1 MNVFLAGT
9 DSLKFTRLAR
19 ASPDLV
25 LEPAGNAHR
34 ELAPGILDVPALR
47 LALPEEVIPAQPG
60 TPLNLTFFS
69 RGNRSGAHGVRS
81 RALLA
86 DLPENTFLEVL
97 RASGE
102 PWPCAGNEPLRLFVE
117 SAGLSLVRVEQQLSR
132 QVELGALTSAAAFYR
147 LLTFPMEA
155 CGSYARDPVDP
166 AHGPCAFKLPPIATP
181 EGIIAFLEEARG
193 IRGIKRARR
202 AAALVQSGAGSPEE
216 TLLSFAYKLPARMG
230 GVEFPPFQENV
241 PIEWPPE
248 VLGLVEHRQMRPD
261 FHWSGQR
268 TASEYNG
275 KDHIS
280 EKGFEE
286 DQRRIRDYQACGISV
301 FPASY
306 KNVRTIQALDAY
318 LALIAHSLARTEGP
332 AFERRVRKT
341 LSNPDARQARVV
353 LLSQMLPA
361 VPSEKPTW

>member
-9 DSLKFTRLAR
+9 DSLKLTRLAR
-19 ASPDLV
+19 ASPDLA

-34 ELAPGILDVPALR
+34 ELATGILDVPALR
-47 LALPEEVIPAQPG
+47 LALPEEEVVPAQPG

-69 RGNRSGAHGVRS
+69 RANRSGAHGVRP

-86 DLPENTFLEVL
+86 DLPENAFLEVL
-97 RASGE
+97 RTSGE
-102 PWPCAGNEPLRLFVE
+102 TWPCAGDEPLRLFVE
-117 SAGLSLVRVEQQLSR
+117 SAGLSLIRVEQQLSR

-155 CGSYARDPVDP
+155 CGSYARDPANP
-166 AHGPCAFKLPPIATP
+166 AHGPCAFELSPLATP
-181 EGIIAFLEEARG
+181 EDIVAFLEEAHG

-241 PIEWPPE
+241 PIDWPAE
-248 VLGLVEHRQMRPD
+248 VRELVEHRQMRPD
-261 FHWSGQR
+261 FHWGGQR

-306 KNVRTIQALDAY
+306 KNVKTIHALDAY

-341 LSNPDARQARVV
+341 LNDPDARQARIV

-361 VPSEKPTW
+361 VPSEKPT

>member
-1 MNVFLAGT
+1 M
-9 DSLKFTRLAR
+9 
-19 ASPDLV
+19 
-25 LEPAGNAHR
+25 
-34 ELAPGILDVPALR
+34 
-47 LALPEEVIPAQPG
+47 
-60 TPLNLTFFS
+60 
-69 RGNRSGAHGVRS
+69 
-81 RALLA
+81 
-86 DLPENTFLEVL
+86 
-97 RASGE
+97 
-102 PWPCAGNEPLRLFVE
+102 
-117 SAGLSLVRVEQQLSR
+117 
-132 QVELGALTSAAAFYR
+132 
-147 LLTFPMEA
+147 
-155 CGSYARDPVDP
+155 
-166 AHGPCAFKLPPIATP
+166 
-181 EGIIAFLEEARG
+181 
-193 IRGIKRARR
+193 
-202 AAALVQSGAGSPEE
+202 QSGAGSPEE

-361 VPSEKPTW
+361 VPSEKPAW